1 MRGSYTRIW
10 NAEGYCPLH
19 IAVLANNEAL
29 LEPLCPREADA
40 NLRTRSGLTPY
51 MLCCQYGCFQC
62 GDCLIRHMAD
72 PYLLDN
78 DGRSCLAILSSAIEQ
93 CADDQER
100 CKKYGFLAQRML
112 SFAEQYKADC
122 FGTERAVQACID
134 VLSRCEELGLKL
146 GLLEAE
152 LPPVMINEPEPYDVA
167 YENQV
172 SVESGRGGEA

>member
-1 MRGSYTRIW
+1 
-10 NAEGYCPLH
+10 
-19 IAVLANNEAL
+19 
-29 LEPLCPREADA
+29 
-40 NLRTRSGLTPY
+40 

-112 SFAEQYKADC
+112 SFAEQYKVDC